1 MLTTLSSLGGIIA
14 TVSISGSE
22 VAQRLERG
30 PRRPPPT
37 R

>member
-14 TVSISGSE
+14 TLSISGSE
-22 VAQRLERG
+22 VAQRLRPG
-30 PRRPPPT
+30 PRHPPPT